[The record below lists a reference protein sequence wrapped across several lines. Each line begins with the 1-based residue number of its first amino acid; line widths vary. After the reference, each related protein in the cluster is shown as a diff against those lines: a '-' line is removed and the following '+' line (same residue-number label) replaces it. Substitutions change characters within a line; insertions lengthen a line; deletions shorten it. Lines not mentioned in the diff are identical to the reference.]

1 MVNRIAF
8 KVRIEN
14 SFSLDLTSKTE
25 IEMMTTINVERKE
38 FNYLKIIIL
47 DKTNLIFLKRKNVLV
62 AEISKETF
70 CKAKKL

>member
-47 DKTNLIFLKRKNVLV
+47 DKTNLIFFEAQKRFSRRNKQRNFL
-62 AEISKETF
+62 
-70 CKAKKL
+70 